1 MALFIVDGV
10 SVGGSLQVYD
20 SDGCAG
26 CNAVDTV
33 RGCF

>member
-10 SVGGSLQVYD
+10 SVGGSLQGYD
-20 SDGCAG
+20 SYGCAG